1 MELGIQGWVRNL
13 SDGSV
18 EVAGWGSDE
27 KLEALS
33 ASLVQGPR
41 WSQVGSVMRGQPPET
56 EAPDGQF
63 SIRS

>member
-13 SDGSV
+13 SEGSV

-27 KLEALS
+27 KLDALS
-33 ASLVQGPR
+33 ASLCQGPR
-41 WSQVGSVMRGQPPET
+41 WSEVDSVVRERPSES
-56 EAPDGQF
+56 EAPNGRF